1 MAAKTVT
8 VTPMRR
14 TLVPAVFL
22 NPLPVE
28 EAEGDGPAVEVLR
41 VTAGSVAE
49 AWTATGLITLAGKAE
64 TVDPSGP

>member
-22 NPLPVE
+22 NPLPV
-28 EAEGDGPAVEVLR
+28 AEGDGPAVEVLR

-49 AWTATGLITLAGKAE
+49 AWTATGLITLAGNAE